1 MTNIFRGKK
10 LNGRDV
16 AAQQT
21 IKLKE
26 AKCTTHCKTQPLLNL
41 HQVHLSDPVFEI
53 SKTSQEHY
61 DKGDERDAQE
71 TQEGLESNQLWLINN
86 NK

>member
-26 AKCTTHCKTQPLLNL
+26 AKCTTHCRTQRLLNL

-53 SKTSQEHY
+53 SKTSQEPHDEG
-61 DKGDERDAQE
+61 DKRDTQE
-71 TQEGLESNQLWLINN
+71 TQQRI
-86 NK
+86 